1 MPVNKSRRDNE
12 NSVKIQKNMTI
23 LHGCHSSWKSWKSWN
38 LAICPGMSWNVLEF
52 PTFLSIVLEMS
63 WNFLRSLNPFFYMQF
78 FNCAIKS
85 NEHQELCLSLLYI
98 SSLLIIGSTIIP
110 FHGLVCFYL
119 SPPWGR
125 QVYKP
130 HCVCVCVCV
139 CVSANKWYGF

>member
-1 MPVNKSRRDNE
+1 MDILEINYNLE
-12 NSVKIQKNMTI
+12 FITI
-23 LHGCHSSWKSWKSWN
+23 HNFQFIIIIYSW
-38 LAICPGMSWNVLEF
+38 LPLVLEVLEILEFGHLSWNVLEF

-110 FHGLVCFYL
+110 FHGLMISELQKVSHSTVFQKVNFKNFL
-119 SPPWGR
+119 LPW
-125 QVYKP
+125 
-130 HCVCVCVCV
+130 
-139 CVSANKWYGF
+139 